1 MKIPSKISGLR
12 TASALTALILA
23 LPLTFLKGL
32 TGIHLWLSPFIMLNS
47 AITLRSFAFMNIAA
61 LLILIPV
68 IIHKRWFC
76 ANLCPAGWL
85 LDNSAGKNKIT
96 KYTYKRIP
104 EIGKWIAVISLTAS
118 IAGIPLFIYLDPVTV
133 LNGFMTVFA
142 VKFKAVAIIALSG
155 FLLLLVINLFLPG
168 LWCRKICPL
177 GGLQIILY
185 EIRSLFKKD
194 GSGHKES
201 DIVCNHGRRYAVMSL
216 SGLIAGVLIR
226 KSYNSVIND
235 TILPPASVGRNL
247 FSSLCCRCGSCIKA
261 CPTRIIGFNT
271 MPAGLLSFMTP
282 EVKFGP
288 GYCLEECNLCSR
300 VCPTGAIAL
309 FDPDAKGQLFMGSA
323 EITLP
328 DCRLLNNSEC
338 NKCRESC
345 KYGAIEFCHATGY
358 LNMYPVVDE
367 KKCVGCGACMVVCP
381 ESCITILPFNFK
393 A

>member
-12 TASALTALILA
+12 TASALTAIILA
-23 LPLTFLKGL
+23 LPLPFLKGL
-32 TGIHLWLSPFIMLNS
+32 TGLHLWISPFIMLNS
-47 AITLRSFAFMNIAA
+47 SLTLRSFAFMNIAA

-76 ANLCPAGWL
+76 TNLCPAGWFF
-85 LDNSAGKNKIT
+85 DNSAGKNNCT
-96 KYTYKRIP
+96 KYTYKWIP
-104 EIGKWIAVISLTAS
+104 EIGRWIAVVSLTAA
-118 IAGIPLFIYLDPVTV
+118 IAGIPLFIFLDPVTV
-133 LNGFMTVFA
+133 FNGFMTVFA
-142 VKFKAVAIIALSG
+142 VKFKIVTIIALSG
-155 FLLLLVINLFLPG
+155 FLLLLIINLFLPG

-177 GGLQIILY
+177 GGTQMVLY

-194 GSGHKES
+194 ARGQKEI
-201 DIVCNHGRRYAVMSL
+201 DIPFNPGRRYAIMSL

-226 KSYNSVIND
+226 KSYHSVVND
-235 TILPPASVGRNL
+235 TILPPASVGRTL

-261 CPTRIIGFNT
+261 CPTRIIRFNSG
-271 MPAGLLSFMTP
+271 PADLLSFMTP

-309 FDPDAKGQLFMGSA
+309 FDPEAKGQLFMGSA
-323 EITLP
+323 GISLP

-345 KYGAIEFCHATGY
+345 KYRAIEFYHPSGY
-358 LNMYPVVDE
+358 LNMYPVIDE
-367 KKCVGCGACMVVCP
+367 EKCVGCGACMVVCP
-381 ESCITILPFNFK
+381 ESCIIIRPFNIQT
-393 A
+393 